1 MTESHP
7 SPKGDNGRDP
17 TTGRFVPGYKG
28 GPGNPH
34 ARRVA
39 DFRRVLVDAVTDED
53 LHNLARTLVQK
64 GKAGDVMAA
73 REVFDR
79 LMGKA
84 KVTMAVETE
93 PRFDPEDAKLRL
105 RAMLDASPSLRMMM
119 SELVGVKALPGGT
132 PPKRN
137 RNGEVM

>member
-1 MTESHP
+1 MTSLP
-7 SPKGDNGRDP
+7 SPNGSISRDP
-17 TTGRFVPGYKG
+17 SGQFAKGNRG
-28 GPGNPH
+28 GPGNPN

-53 LHNLARTLVQK
+53 LHDLARTLVAK

-73 REVFDR
+73 REIFDR

-93 PRFDPEDAKLRL
+93 PRFDPEEAKARL
-105 RAMLDASPSLRMMM
+105 RAMLDASPELRALFNEM
-119 SELVGVKALPGGT
+119 VCVKALPGGGT
-132 PPKRN
+132 PPPTKTW
-137 RNGEVM
+137 

>member
-1 MTESHP
+1 MQP
-7 SPKGDNGRDP
+7 SQNGSNGRDP
-17 TTGRFVPGYKG
+17 TTGRFAPGWKG
-28 GPGNPH
+28 GPGNPY

-53 LHNLARTLVQK
+53 LHDLARTLVKK

-93 PRFDPEDAKLRL
+93 SQMNVEDAKAQL
-105 RAMLDASPSLRMMM
+105 RAMLEQNPVLRQK
-119 SELVGVKALPGGT
+119 LVEVVEVKALPEGT
-132 PPKRN
+132 LQN
-137 RNGEVM
+137 TVAVV